1 MLEYILFVIG
11 IFLLIKGADY
21 LVDGSS
27 SLAKKFKVPTLVIGL
42 TIVAFGT
49 SMPELIVNI
58 LASLKGNGDI
68 AFGNIVGSNIAN
80 ILLILGITA
89 TIKLLKVQHSTTWKE
104 IPFSLLAAIVLL
116 VFASTMFLDKLAIS
130 SILRFEGII
139 LLLFFA
145 IFLYYVIEL
154 ARRNKSQ
161 MKDDKLEIK
170 KLSSLKIFLYILG
183 GLVALYF
190 GGKLVVE
197 GAVALAR
204 LFGMS
209 EYFISLTIVAVG
221 TSLPE
226 LVTSI
231 IAALKG
237 DSDMAIGNVVG
248 SNIFNIFWIL
258 GVSALIAPIT
268 IPTFAIIDLLVLLG
282 TTFLLF
288 LFMFIGRKHELERW
302 QGMVFILMYVAYI
315 VHLIMRS

>member
-1 MLEYILFVIG
+1 MLEYILFVVG

>member
-1 MLEYILFVIG
+1 
-11 IFLLIKGADY
+11 
-21 LVDGSS
+21 
-27 SLAKKFKVPTLVIGL
+27 
-42 TIVAFGT
+42 
-49 SMPELIVNI
+49 
-58 LASLKGNGDI
+58 
-68 AFGNIVGSNIAN
+68 
-80 ILLILGITA
+80 
-89 TIKLLKVQHSTTWKE
+89 
-104 IPFSLLAAIVLL
+104 
-116 VFASTMFLDKLAIS
+116 
-130 SILRFEGII
+130 
-139 LLLFFA
+139 
-145 IFLYYVIEL
+145 
-154 ARRNKSQ
+154 
-161 MKDDKLEIK
+161 
-170 KLSSLKIFLYILG
+170 LKIFLYILG